1 MGLNNKER
9 VELHCHTNCS
19 RMNGVSDSRDIFRY
33 AKQEGMKAIAFTDYD
48 NISVYPEVQT
58 FAGEKYGNIKPIY
71 GIELLVAVYIRYY
84 RIP

>member
-58 FAGEKYGNIKPIY
+58 FAEEKYGNIKS
-71 GIELLVAVYIRYY
+71 EFY
-84 RIP
+84 RRCS